1 MTNTQRIRVA
11 VVEDNPFLLEALQ
24 AEIKHSEG
32 LTCVGGFESCEEFLK
47 AVAKVR
53 PDVIIMD
60 LGLPGMD
67 GISCTIQIKRRW
79 PRAKVL
85 IFSTHETREKIVKSL
100 TAGADGYLVKSTPR
114 QKLAEAIRRVHNGE
128 SVISEAV
135 AHELVGY
142 LNARPDLLQNL
153 SPLEQR
159 IIDEFDRGGTY
170 KEIAQRLGISPDT
183 LKEHAKRI
191 RNKTGVD
198 SMAAAAY
205 IRKSVI

>member
-1 MTNTQRIRVA
+1 VA
-11 VVEDNPFLLEALQ
+11 VIEDNRFLLAALK
-24 AEIKHSEG
+24 AEIQFSEG
-32 LTCVGGFESCEEFLK
+32 LRCIGAFDNCEDFLK
-47 AVAKVR
+47 ALPRLR
-53 PDVIIMD
+53 PDVVLMD

-67 GISCTIQIKRRW
+67 GINCTIQLKRRW

-114 QKLAEAIRRVHNGE
+114 QKLAQAIHRVHNGE
-128 SVISEAV
+128 SVISEQV

-142 LNARPDLLQNL
+142 LNARPDLIQNL
-153 SPLEQR
+153 SPQEQR
-159 IIDEFDRGGTY
+159 ILEEFDRGGTY
-170 KEIAQRLGISPDT
+170 KEIAQRLGISPNT